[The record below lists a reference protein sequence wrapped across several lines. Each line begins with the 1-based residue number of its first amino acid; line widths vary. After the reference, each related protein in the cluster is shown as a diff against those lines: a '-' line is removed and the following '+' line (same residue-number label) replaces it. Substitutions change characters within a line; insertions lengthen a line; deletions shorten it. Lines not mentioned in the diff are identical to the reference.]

1 MNSRK
6 FLFAILLGFV
16 AVCFSSC
23 YPESTKISPEYRI
36 INVWKVVHVY
46 LNDETIED
54 ADLLANRPGVY
65 YYIYADHIL
74 RVMLY
79 YNGQVRESTFS
90 LWRLLDK
97 NTQLSLDFT
106 IPGHHQYQYTAK
118 VMKLTKKELIF
129 EYDDED
135 HNHWRMVLNAQSSY

>member
-1 MNSRK
+1 MKFRK
-6 FLFAILLGFV
+6 TFIAILLGIV
-16 AVCFSSC
+16 ALCCTSC

-46 LNDETIED
+46 LNGETVEE
-54 ADLLANRPGVY
+54 ADLYANRPGVY

-74 RVMLY
+74 TVMLY

-90 LWRLLDK
+90 MWRLQDN
-97 NTQLSLDFT
+97 NTQLNLDFT
-106 IPGHHQYQYTAK
+106 ILGHHYQYTAK

-129 EYDDED
+129 EYDDEEN
-135 HNHWRMVLNAQSSY
+135 NHWRLVLYAQTSY

>member
-1 MNSRK
+1 MKFRK
-6 FLFAILLGFV
+6 TFIAILLGIV
-16 AVCFSSC
+16 ALCCTSC

-46 LNDETIED
+46 LNGETVEE

-74 RVMLY
+74 TVMLY
-79 YNGQVRESTFS
+79 LNGEVRQSTFS

-106 IPGHHQYQYTAK
+106 IPGHHYQYTAK

-129 EYDDED
+129 EYDDEN
-135 HNHWRMVLNAQSSY
+135 HNHWRLVLYAQTSY